1 MMPIPYLIRSLLV
14 LSGSHAKYGL
24 YGPLY
29 QPELCRLPTHMNFRS
44 GITHES
50 PGLVLCLYLIT
61 SVALVDI

>member
-1 MMPIPYLIRSLLV
+1 MQSMDYV
-14 LSGSHAKYGL
+14 A
-24 YGPLY
+24 
-29 QPELCRLPTHMNFRS
+29 LCINLNYVASPHMNFRS